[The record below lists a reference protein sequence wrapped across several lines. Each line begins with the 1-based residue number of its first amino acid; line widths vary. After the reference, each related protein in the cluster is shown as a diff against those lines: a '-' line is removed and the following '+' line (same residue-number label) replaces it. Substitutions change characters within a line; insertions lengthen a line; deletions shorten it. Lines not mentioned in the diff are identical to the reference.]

1 VSLGLRTILGF
12 VALLL
17 VVGTALF
24 VPAATLTY
32 WQGWLYVVT
41 FFGSA
46 AAISLYLWRA
56 DPKLLERRVQRGP
69 LAEGEASQRLI
80 QSVAGL
86 AFIALLVVPSVDHR
100 FGWSNVPWPLSILA
114 DVVVVVGFWIVF
126 VVFRVNTFTA
136 ATIGVAAEQR
146 VIETGPY
153 GLVRHPMYAGA
164 MLLLLATPV
173 ALGSWWDLLACVPML
188 AVIILRLQ
196 DEERFL
202 LEHLPGYMQ
211 YRARVRFRL
220 VPGVW

>member
-1 VSLGLRTILGF
+1 M
-12 VALLL
+12 
-17 VVGTALF
+17 
-24 VPAATLTY
+24 
-32 WQGWLYVVT
+32 
-41 FFGSA
+41 
-46 AAISLYLWRA
+46 
-56 DPKLLERRVQRGP
+56 
-69 LAEGEASQRLI
+69 
-80 QSVAGL
+80 
-86 AFIALLVVPSVDHR
+86 
-100 FGWSNVPWPLSILA
+100 LA

-136 ATIGVAAEQR
+136 ATIGVAAEQH

-164 MLLLLATPV
+164 MSLLLATPV

>member
-1 VSLGLRTILGF
+1 VSLALRTILGF

-17 VVGTALF
+17 VVGAALF
-24 VPAATLTY
+24 VPAATLNY

-41 FFGSA
+41 FFGAA

-56 DPKLLERRVQRGP
+56 DPKLLERRVQGGP
-69 LAEGEASQRLI
+69 LAEREASQRLI

-188 AVIILRLQ
+188 AVIIWRLQ